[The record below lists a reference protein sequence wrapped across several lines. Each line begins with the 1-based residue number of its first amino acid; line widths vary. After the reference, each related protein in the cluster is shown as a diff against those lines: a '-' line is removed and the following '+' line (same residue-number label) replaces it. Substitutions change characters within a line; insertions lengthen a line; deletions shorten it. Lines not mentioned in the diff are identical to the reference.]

1 MQILGEKMFG
11 TETVKNAL
19 TDGRKG
25 NNLVKLGGD
34 IHILFVWNGEAWVYT
49 PWKLYGHSEVLI
61 ENDELVISI
70 PQSNKSGTPAQAYF
84 NNIEDEGIKTEV
96 RRIMHY
102 MDRVP
107 PPKHLQ

>member
-1 MQILGEKMFG
+1 MEILGTKLFG
-11 TETVKNAL
+11 TEKVLNAL
-19 TDGRKG
+19 TDNRQGC
-25 NNLVKLGGD
+25 NLIRLGGD
-34 IHILFVWNGEAWVYT
+34 IHLMFVWVGDQWKYT
-49 PWKLYGHSEVLI
+49 PFKLYGHSEVLI

-107 PPKHLQ
+107 PPKHMC